1 MVGTGESV
9 VTFSERAGLGSGE
22 GDSTV
27 GVPQAARARI
37 PRYLPSWANFFCSG
51 VWLSFSLSSRLAI
64 RPISVSIPVAVT
76 TATAVP

>member
-27 GVPQAARARI
+27 GVPQAARAR
-37 PRYLPSWANFFCSG
+37 SK
-51 VWLSFSLSSRLAI
+51 SRDRSRTDRRFI
-64 RPISVSIPVAVT
+64 KNPPNKM
-76 TATAVP
+76 